1 MPFTKSAEHL
11 TLGLVQQNTFSK
23 FYMPFTKSEE
33 EEDATEAMSGLSTP
47 VGSASSGMMNVS
59 ESEATDAVEAL
70 EKAIKSA
77 GSSAPGIWA
86 NVADRLLLLLLLSAE

>member
-1 MPFTKSAEHL
+1 
-11 TLGLVQQNTFSK
+11 
-23 FYMPFTKSEE
+23 
-33 EEDATEAMSGLSTP
+33 MSGLSTP

-86 NVADRLLLLLLLSAE
+86 NVADRLLLLLLSVERSPLRRTSMLAPSVRR

>member
-1 MPFTKSAEHL
+1 
-11 TLGLVQQNTFSK
+11 
-23 FYMPFTKSEE
+23 
-33 EEDATEAMSGLSTP
+33 MSGLSTP